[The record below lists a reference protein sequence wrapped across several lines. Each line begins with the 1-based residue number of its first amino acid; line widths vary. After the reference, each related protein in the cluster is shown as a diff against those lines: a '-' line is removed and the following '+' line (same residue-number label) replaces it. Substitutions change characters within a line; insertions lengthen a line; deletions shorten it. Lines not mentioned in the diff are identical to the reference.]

1 VSHFTS
7 RLLLPLAVLALG
19 ALPVALASAATP
31 RAGNYHGFADDATPT
46 GPLPCGHDES
56 EAYFH
61 ATKRAI
67 TPLTGATCGLPPG
80 SLTDIVFPNLG
91 NLNGCGAGNATL
103 TANDANKVK
112 VTDGKFSYTGK
123 SRIYHPSTGSTNGPI
138 KVTGRW
144 VSATKVKGKTI
155 VGKPGCSATTKWTM
169 VKAPA

>member
-1 VSHFTS
+1 MSQFKS

-31 RAGNYHGFADDATPT
+31 SAGNYHGFADDANPT
-46 GPLPCGHDES
+46 GPLPCGHDEG

-67 TPLTGATCGLPPG
+67 TPQKGATCGLPAG
-80 SLTDIVFPNLG
+80 SLEDIVFPTLG
-91 NLNGCGAGNATL
+91 GCLTGNAKL
-103 TANDANKVK
+103 TAPDGDKVK
-112 VTDGKFSYTGK
+112 VENGKFEYSGK

-138 KVTGRW
+138 KVTGKW
-144 VSATKVKGKTI
+144 VSATKIKGKTT
-155 VGKPGCSATTKWTM
+155 VGKAGCSATAKWTM